1 MFVEGNDGKIL
12 KKQKN
17 AIKLV
22 ASTIFTH
29 NSEISYNII
38 ATQPHQEDYMNK
50 FSTSLIILAITIFC
64 LLPLNQS
71 FAELS
76 LNSSKTKESKHSPKL
91 SQNLAQLIEAI
102 SNSAVTREDNQN
114 YHISNLSNPLLQV
127 DDNGHVEVH
136 IHCNQVSNEN
146 LKQLQS
152 IGLIV
157 EDMNDKHKIVHGW
170 IPYQNLEQASEMGFV
185 AKVALPDYAQTKVGP
200 ITTEG
205 DSVLDSDDVRD
216 ILGFDGTGVTIGV
229 ISDGVDG
236 LGFSQA
242 TGELPGFVNVGSNAN
257 GGNEGTAMLE
267 IIHDIAPGASLA
279 FHTAFPTS
287 VQFLNAI
294 DFFISIDADIIV
306 DDIGFLRQPYFQDG
320 ELAQAAQ
327 AATELGIAFFSA
339 AGNDA
344 NRHYQA
350 FYLDDGGLDPD
361 DDLHNFGAAAG
372 EGNDVGLTMEIPGG
386 GTAAIFLQWSDP
398 FSASSNDYD
407 LYAVDSFTGEI
418 LNPAGQ
424 GIDFQDGNDDPSE
437 FVIVDNP
444 GFGSLLV
451 DIIINKFSGT
461 AQTLELQFNLDG
473 SLLEYNVPED
483 AIFGHPAAPG
493 VIATAAFDW
502 MTPNTI
508 ESFSSRGPVSIISP
522 SDADISSRA
531 AISELRQKPELS
543 GPDGVSTS
551 ASGFETF
558 FGTSAAAPHAAA
570 VGALVLEAL
579 NSQASQSGIDPSIAT
594 RNVQAIETALTSTA
608 VDLGQP
614 GFDTTS
620 GFGRI
625 NAFAAVQSVLAAGP
639 SPTPSPTAT
648 STPTPTAS
656 AAPTPT
662 GQPTASPNSQPP
674 GNNNGDSG
682 GGCSLQGPIAGKM
695 INAAVL
701 NLIVLFIPALVF
713 GASIMIKR
721 RKDKKI

>member
-1 MFVEGNDGKIL
+1 MK
-12 KKQKN
+12 
-17 AIKLV
+17 
-22 ASTIFTH
+22 
-29 NSEISYNII
+29 
-38 ATQPHQEDYMNK
+38 K
-50 FSTSLIILAITIFC
+50 FSTYLIIFAVSIFC
-64 LLPLNQS
+64 LLPFSQS

-76 LNSSKTKESKHSPKL
+76 LDSTKIKESKHNPKL
-91 SQNLAQLIEAI
+91 NQSLASMADAI
-102 SNSAVTREDNQN
+102 SNAETTNRGSQN
-114 YHISNLSNPLLQV
+114 YQMSNLSNPVLHV
-127 DDNGHVEVH
+127 DDDGNVEVH
-136 IHCNQVSNEN
+136 IYCNEVSNDN
-146 LKQLQS
+146 LEQLLS
-152 IGLIV
+152 LGLIV
-157 EDMNDKHKIVHGW
+157 VDMNEKHKIVHGW
-170 IPYQNLEQASEMGFV
+170 LPYENLEKAADMGFV
-185 AKVALPDYAQTKVGP
+185 VKVALPDYAQSRVGSV
-200 ITTEG
+200 TTEG
-205 DSVLDSDDVRD
+205 DSVLGSDDVRN

-236 LGFSQA
+236 LGLSQA
-242 TGELPGFVNVGSNAN
+242 MGELPGFVNVGSNAN

-267 IIHDIAPGASLA
+267 IIHDIAPGANLA
-279 FHTAFPTS
+279 FHTAFPTT

-294 DFFISIDADIIV
+294 DFFISIGADIIV

-344 NRHYQA
+344 TRHYQA
-350 FYLDDGGLDPD
+350 FYIDDGALDPD

-372 EGNDVGLTMEIPGG
+372 EGDDVTLTMEIPGG

-398 FSASSNDYD
+398 FGLSSNDYD
-407 LYAVDSFTGEI
+407 LFVVDSFTGEV

-424 GIDFQDGNDDPSE
+424 GVDFQDGDDDPSE
-437 FVIVDNP
+437 FVIIDNP
-444 GFGSLLV
+444 GFGSLFV
-451 DIIINKFSGT
+451 GIIISKFSGT
-461 AQTLELQFNLDG
+461 PQTLELHFNLDG
-473 SLLEYNVPED
+473 TLTEYNVPQD

-522 SDADISSRA
+522 SDADLSTRA

-543 GPDGVSTS
+543 APDGVSTS
-551 ASGFETF
+551 TAGFETF

-570 VGALVLEAL
+570 VAALVLEAIEFTQN
-579 NSQASQSGIDPSIAT
+579 NSTEAST
-594 RNVQAIETALTSTA
+594 RNVQSIKNALTSTA
-608 VDLGQP
+608 VDLNQP

-625 NAFAAVQSVLAAGP
+625 DAFAAVNSVLN
-639 SPTPSPTAT
+639 
-648 STPTPTAS
+648 
-656 AAPTPT
+656 
-662 GQPTASPNSQPP
+662 GQVVPPPP
-674 GNNNGDSG
+674 GGGGGDNNNDGG
-682 GGCSLQGPIAGKM
+682 GGCSLQGPFESTMTHSSI
-695 INAAVL
+695 L